1 LTSKGKRILAGI
13 AVPLMIGVVMGPDTV
28 GVTGM
33 LDTEV
38 AETGAEQPEPA
49 GTEMDEQTGMEADI
63 LPELDFTED
72 TTLSGDMPEWTGTET
87 GITLLDCGMP
97 EEHQEFLYA
106 LCEKYNV
113 DFTFTMA
120 LIRLESNFDPEAVSG
135 TGDYG
140 YMQINEVNHEWLEET
155 LGITDWLDPYQN
167 MEAGVYVLWK
177 LFKKYGD
184 ADLVLMAYNMGEHG
198 AARLWDREI
207 YETDYTRKVW
217 EYQEEFNEQLG
228 I

>member
-1 LTSKGKRILAGI
+1 LNNVGKRILAGI
-13 AVPLMIGVVMGPDTV
+13 AVPLMIGAAVWVDSV
-28 GVTGM
+28 GVTGAA
-33 LDTEV
+33 DAEI
-38 AETGAEQPEPA
+38 AETGTEQPE
-49 GTEMDEQTGMEADI
+49 GTETVVQKELEADVQ
-63 LPELDFTED
+63 PEQDNMTD
-72 TTLSGDMPEWTGTET
+72 IQLSGEMPEWAGTET

-97 EEHQEFLYA
+97 EEHQEFLYE

-120 LIRLESNFDPEAVSG
+120 LIRLESDFDPEAVSG

-167 MEAGVYVLWK
+167 MEAGVYVLWN
-177 LFKKYGD
+177 LFEKYGD

-198 AARLWDREI
+198 AARLWDRGI
-207 YETDYTRKVW
+207 YETDYTRKVS